1 MPSDTLRYKT
11 DDARLPAAVY
21 WRRRFLALLA
31 GIATVG
37 MIAWAMSGVLSGGG
51 TGSNAADVSHPRASG
66 TAQGG
71 AAGAAAPD
79 AHAASTQAA
88 STQAAGTQ
96 EPATQ
101 PPGTPAPGTSET
113 GSAVPSRPGP
123 GVAPAGVPSC
133 TAGDVV
139 ISLTATQAAYGQS
152 QPPEFDVYVVSTAAG
167 TCSFN
172 VGPRYLAVLVTN
184 GSRRVW
190 GSADCAA
197 APGSLVTDLAR
208 GVPVVLP
215 VSWDLQTSAP
225 GCRAAAGQATAG
237 SYTATAAGDGMTSS
251 PVTFRLG

>member
-11 DDARLPAAVY
+11 DNARLPAAVY
-21 WRRRFLALLA
+21 WRRRFLALLT
-31 GIATVG
+31 GIAAVG
-37 MIAWAMSGVLSGGG
+37 VIAWAMSGVLSGSG

-66 TAQGG
+66 TAQDG
-71 AAGAAAPD
+71 AAGTATPGV
-79 AHAASTQAA
+79 QAA

-101 PPGTPAPGTSET
+101 PPGAAAPRTSET
-113 GSAVPSRPGP
+113 GSAAPSRPGP
-123 GVAPAGVPSC
+123 GDAPAGLPSC

-172 VGPRYLAVLVTN
+172 VGPRYLAVLVAN

-237 SYTATAAGDGMTSS
+237 SYTATASGDGMSSS
-251 PVTFRLG
+251 PVAFRLG